1 METVKKENLYG
12 FLKQVNFAQKISM
25 KRLFYAGSFLAILAL
40 AACTTGNAG
49 EKTSTTVTETPPA
62 PAAAPPQASPAVQS
76 SSAAAA
82 VTENEI
88 EFFNGTWAAV
98 LAKSKQENKPV
109 FLDIYA
115 TWCGPCKML
124 KRETFVNKEVAKYYN
139 SNFINV
145 SLDGE
150 KGEGLMLAEKYQ
162 ITGYPTL
169 LILDASGN
177 KKFETAGF
185 LEPATF
191 IEFGKQ
197 GLVAA
202 KK

>member
-1 METVKKENLYG
+1 
-12 FLKQVNFAQKISM
+12 M
-25 KRLFYAGSFLAILAL
+25 KRLFYVLSFAAIVTL
-40 AACTTGNAG
+40 AACAQGNAG
-49 EKTSTTVTETPPA
+49 EKTSTPITETPA
-62 PAAAPPQASPAVQS
+62 STVTAPPEVPAAVQS
-76 SSAAAA
+76 NTTSNSAP
-82 VTENEI
+82 VVVSKNEI
-88 EFFNGTWAAV
+88 EFFNGKWAAA

-115 TWCGPCKML
+115 TWCGPCKLL
-124 KRETFVNKEVAKYYN
+124 KKETFVNKEVVEYYN

-145 SLDGE
+145 TLDGE
-150 KGEGLMLAEKYQ
+150 HGEGLMLAEKYQ

-169 LILDASGN
+169 LILDGNGN

-185 LEPATF
+185 LEPASF

>member
-1 METVKKENLYG
+1 
-12 FLKQVNFAQKISM
+12 M

-82 VTENEI
+82 VNENEI
-88 EFFNGTWAAV
+88 EFFNGKWAAA

-115 TWCGPCKML
+115 TWCGPCKLL
-124 KRETFVNKEVAKYYN
+124 KKETFVNNEVAKYYN

-145 SLDGE
+145 TLDGE
-150 KGEGLMLAEKYQ
+150 QGEGLMLAEKYQ

-169 LILDASGN
+169 LILDANGN

-197 GLVAA
+197 GLVAS

>member
-1 METVKKENLYG
+1 
-12 FLKQVNFAQKISM
+12 M
-25 KRLFYAGSFLAILAL
+25 KRLFYTPAILAILAL
-40 AACTTGNAG
+40 AACTSGNAG
-49 EKTSTTVTETPPA
+49 EKTTSTVTETPVQPT
-62 PAAAPPQASPAVQS
+62 PEPAPPQVPAVQNGPS
-76 SSAAAA
+76 VSTAA
-82 VTENEI
+82 VNEKEI
-88 EFFNGTWAAV
+88 EFFNGKWADV
-98 LAKSKQENKPV
+98 LNKSKKENKPV

-115 TWCGPCKML
+115 TWCGPCKLL
-124 KRETFVNKEVAKYYN
+124 KKETFVNKEVAKYYN

-150 KGEGLMLAEKYQ
+150 QGEGLVLAEKYQ

-169 LILDASGN
+169 LILDGNGN

-197 GLVAA
+197 GLVEA